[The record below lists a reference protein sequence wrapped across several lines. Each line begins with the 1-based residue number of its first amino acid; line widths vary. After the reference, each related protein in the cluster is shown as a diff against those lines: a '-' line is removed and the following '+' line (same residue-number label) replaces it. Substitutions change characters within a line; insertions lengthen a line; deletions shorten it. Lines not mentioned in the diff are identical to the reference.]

1 MLQRKKTDPLESVIQ
16 SKIIKRYENAGYI
29 VVKIGL
35 CNKGGFPDLMLLK
48 NGKATFVEVKRP
60 GQKPRPLQEYR
71 LKELR
76 DAGFDAFVLTE

>member
-1 MLQRKKTDPLESVIQ
+1 MYPARKTDPLESEIQ
-16 SKIIKRYENAGYI
+16 RKIIKRYEDDGYL
-29 VVKIGL
+29 VVKL
-35 CNKGGFPDLMLLK
+35 SLTNKNGFPDLMLLK
-48 NGKATFVEVKRP
+48 DGKASFVEVKRP